1 MKRIVK
7 IYIIAILGVMT
18 CLIGGCGKKVEGE
31 SLRVT
36 EKQSIN
42 AAYREE
48 HLSLGV
54 EYEKVV
60 VKNDTIYG
68 AYKTEYGYIVIYQ
81 DKFSGNIKKQI
92 SLSDD
97 INVLCIQADNEGNVY
112 FVAERDGAYRFYK
125 IEESGQC
132 SELVEFDISQN
143 EKILK
148 EEAKGL
154 FVSDKGYYY
163 SWWNAGIPAKE
174 LLEEYENDEKVY
186 VYADLIYVMN
196 ESFEVVHIEKI
207 PMYKGSRLL
216 DLQLGQDG
224 EILLFLKEAEEIWVK
239 ELSLEAT
246 SEKENK
252 IYLGRNTSSEIPN
265 LFATT
270 NNGILY
276 CKENTLYEYDFDR
289 KDQVELLNLT
299 TYGLLPEEVVFIGKC
314 EDTIEIL
321 DTYKESG
328 ISEYTT
334 LTPGESTKQILT
346 LAVMEQS
353 VTMQQVVATYNR
365 FSKDYLI
372 EVIEYYTEDGG
383 YEAAA
388 QKLKLEIISGKAPDI
403 IDVSN
408 VDVSVLSEKGVL
420 VDMYSLMEKDT
431 SFMKEKFIKNV
442 VEAYETDGKLY
453 CLAPAFQL
461 VTMWGNNRILQ
472 NRSGVNI
479 QELIELLN
487 NHGKDL
493 NAIWGFSADEP
504 VLTTLCTFG
513 MDEFIDWD
521 NATCDFT
528 TDYFK
533 DVLEFAKG
541 YTNAY
546 GNSQSEGIK
555 ENAIVMTV
563 GVIDSASDYQL
574 AKVLYGEDVNF
585 IGYPTNVGTGT
596 AVSFR
601 GETLSINAKNN
612 HIEGAWDFVKFYMKN
627 GYDGIGFPTEKVQFE
642 ACMSLAM
649 QPEVEIDETGM
660 VYEVVK
666 EWYSDGNVSIK
677 IYEASENDVDAI
689 RELID
694 NAYNK
699 YEYDVSIMKIISEE
713 AEAYLIG
720 QRELEEVTEVIQNRV
735 SLYLDELNEV
745 VR

>member
-1 MKRIVK
+1 
-7 IYIIAILGVMT
+7 MT
-18 CLIGGCGKKVEGE
+18 CFIGGCGKPVVEKNLSITE
-31 SLRVT
+31 ENSL
-36 EKQSIN
+36 N
-42 AAYREE
+42 AAYKEE

-54 EYEKVV
+54 EYENVV

-68 AYKTEYGYIVIYQ
+68 VYKTEDNFMIIYQ
-81 DKFSGNIKKQI
+81 DKYSGNIKKQI
-92 SLSDD
+92 PLSND
-97 INVLCIQADNEGNVY
+97 IKVLSIQSDNEGNVY
-112 FVAERDGAYRFYK
+112 FVAERDGINRFYK
-125 IEESGQC
+125 IEESGQY
-132 SELVEFDISQN
+132 SELVELDISQN
-143 EKILK
+143 GKILK
-148 EEAKGL
+148 EEAKGI
-154 FVSDKGYYY
+154 FISDQGYYY
-163 SWWNAGIPAKE
+163 IWWNAGIPAKE
-174 LLEEYENDEKVY
+174 ILEEYAKDNNVY
-186 VYADLIYVMN
+186 IYVDLIYIMN
-196 ESFEVVHIEKI
+196 ENFEVVHIEKI
-207 PMYKGSRLL
+207 PMYKGNRLL
-216 DLQLGQDG
+216 DLQLGKNG
-224 EILLFLKEAEEIWVK
+224 EILLFLKEVEEIYVK
-239 ELSLEAT
+239 ELSLEGT
-246 SEKENK
+246 SQKENK
-252 IYLGRNTSSEIPN
+252 IYLGKNTSSESPN
-265 LFATT
+265 LFTTT
-270 NNGILY
+270 NDGILY
-276 CKENTLYEYDFDR
+276 CKGNVLYEYDLDR
-289 KDQVELLNLT
+289 KVQVELLNLT
-299 TYGLLPEEVVFIGKC
+299 TYGLLQEEVMYIGKF

-321 DTYKESG
+321 DKYKGNG

-334 LTPGESTKQILT
+334 LIPGASTKQILT

-353 VTMQQVVATYNR
+353 VTMQQVVAEYNR

-383 YEAAA
+383 YEAAS
-388 QKLKLEIISGKAPDI
+388 QRLRLEIISGKAPDI

-420 VDMYSLMEKDT
+420 VDLYSLMEKDT
-431 SFMKEKFIKNV
+431 SFAKERLINNII
-442 VEAYETDGKLY
+442 EAYEMDGKLY

-461 VTMWGNNRILQ
+461 VTMWGNNQILQ
-472 NRSGVNI
+472 NRSGVSI
-479 QELIELLN
+479 RELIELLD

-493 NAIWGFSADEP
+493 NAIWGFSADES

-513 MDEFIDWD
+513 MDEFIDWN
-521 NATCDFT
+521 NATCDFR

-546 GNSQSEGIK
+546 ENSQSEGIK
-555 ENAIVMTV
+555 ENAIAITV
-563 GVIDSASDYQL
+563 GVIDSVSDYQL
-574 AKVLYGEDVNF
+574 AKALYGEDVNF

-601 GETLSINAKNN
+601 GEALSINAKNN
-612 HIEGAWDFVKFYMKN
+612 HINGAWDFIKFYITN

-649 QPEVEIDETGM
+649 QPDIEIDENGM
-660 VYEVVK
+660 MYECVK

-677 IYEASENDVDAI
+677 IYEASENDIEAI

-694 NAYNK
+694 SACSK

-720 QRELEEVTEVIQNRV
+720 QRELEEVTEIIQNRV